1 MNYPD
6 SARLEASV
14 LKAIQSNGGIA
25 SSNEIDV
32 FVFKDL
38 NLTQEQISQIRTGT
52 RTEIKYRLAWVRTKA
67 KNRGLIEK
75 TENRHWRLV
84 KVWNAPDEVQ

>member
-6 SARLEASV
+6 SASLEASV
-14 LKAIQSNGGIA
+14 LRAIESNGGVA
-25 SSNEIDV
+25 SSNDIDV

-38 NLTQEQISQIRTGT
+38 NLTQEQISHIRIGT

-75 TENRHWRLV
+75 TENRDWRLR
-84 KVWNAPDEVQ
+84 KVGNTSSEVQ